1 MSLSPKTTG
10 ANNPTIPLTPES
22 YYDSMKVTAVPISTQ
37 LLPLPEVNKKPT
49 LDVSLFGFEQS
60 LSNLGIGQKG
70 ILIDKKT
77 GGGKEVEV
85 TYVTTSQRW
94 PGWFV
99 YQYEF
104 KDKSGKVFW
113 IDGESRYTLWDFYTK
128 PEPIPVVPKVRKGGK
143 KKSRKTRRKSR
154 SSRK

>member
-1 MSLSPKTTG
+1 MSLLPNTTK
-10 ANNPTIPLTPES
+10 ANNINIPLTPES
-22 YYDSMKVTAVPISTQ
+22 YYGSMAAKGVPISTQ
-37 LLPLPEVNKKPT
+37 LSPLPEVNKKPT
-49 LDVSLFGFEQS
+49 LDVSLIGFKKS
-60 LSNLGIGQKG
+60 LVDLFIGQKG

-77 GGGKEVEV
+77 EGGKEVEV

-113 IDGESRYTLWDFYTK
+113 KDGESRYTLWDFYTK
-128 PEPIPVVPKVRKGGK
+128 SEPIPVVPKVRKGGK